1 MKHKHFPKIVLTTL
15 SLALGVAALPLI
27 TPVSAQSATTQV
39 AIKEQTQAF
48 AIENM
53 YCAACPITVR
63 MAMEKVAGVTS
74 VTVDFEAKSATVVYD
89 PSIATV
95 EAIAAASTNVGY
107 PAKAIGS

>member
-1 MKHKHFPKIVLTTL
+1 MKHMPTFLFALV
-15 SLALGVAALPLI
+15 LGVSGAAMLPFAV
-27 TPVSAQSATTQV
+27 PASAQSASKLV
-39 AIKEQTQAF
+39 AANEQTQTF

-63 MAMEKVAGVTS
+63 KAMEGVAGVKS
-74 VTVDFEAKSATVVYD
+74 VKVDFDAKTATVVYD
-89 PSIATV
+89 PSAATP

>member
-1 MKHKHFPKIVLTTL
+1 MKHLPTFLFAA
-15 SLALGVAALPLI
+15 LALGVSGVAMLPLAV
-27 TPVSAQSATTQV
+27 PAFAQSATTQV
-39 AIKEQTQAF
+39 AVNEQTRTF

-63 MAMEKVAGVTS
+63 TAMEKVAGVKS
-74 VTVDFEAKSATVVYD
+74 VTVDFTAKTASVVYD